1 MARSRR
7 RGRRRNP
14 EGVSE
19 MLQDLTGSP
28 TIAVEETVGRPIRPF
43 ADRIAR
49 LRGLR
54 SSPFQGPPVRVPA
67 GQVSTE
73 SWRPLG
79 RYTGDPSDHAA
90 VAAWLEGKPTSKASG
105 RKSSK
110 PRSSGGSGRKS
121 TAHLFRHLDLGRV
134 PVGKKAS
141 KRVKAELLKAFPG
154 HMKGN
159 KLVLNPVG
167 TSDIAGIVKVGAS
180 AAGGAIVAQAIPRL
194 VAQATGVRVDSGVLG
209 LVAQVVSAGVASILG
224 ARFVDQRTGAAML
237 VGGLGSIGVGVV
249 RAAAARVMPMA
260 TPAAPKQGTADFL
273 QLSGPVPA
281 QLFANTPP
289 LRHGVGDYIEFK
301 NREDGQIAEAFS
313 MAPSGWQPTQA
324 ETF

>member
-14 EGVSE
+14 LG
-19 MLQDLTGSP
+19 
-28 TIAVEETVGRPIRPF
+28 IADVM
-43 ADRIAR
+43 A
-49 LRGLR
+49 
-54 SSPFQGPPVRVPA
+54 SA
-67 GQVSTE
+67 GE
-73 SWRPLG
+73 
-79 RYTGDPSDHAA
+79 A
-90 VAAWLEGKPTSKASG
+90 VAAATAPTHAPIDPIFGASSGPMGPMYGPPTRESALESAVGRYSRAGVGSPEWEDARLEIDFLGRPVRKG

-110 PRSSGGSGRKS
+110 PRSSGGSGRRS
-121 TAHLFRHLDLGRV
+121 TAHLFTHLDLGRR

-141 KRVKAELLKAFPG
+141 KEVKKRLLEVFQG
-154 HMKGN
+154 NMKGN

-167 TSDIAGIVKVGAS
+167 TSDVAGIVKVGAS

-194 VAQATGVRVDSGVLG
+194 VAQVTGVRVDSGVLG

-249 RAAAARVMPMA
+249 RAAAARVMPVA